1 MATQPEIAV
10 PTTSTSTTPKPHTV
24 YNITLRLP
32 LRTFTLQK
40 RYSDFTTL
48 HTSLISQ
55 AGASP
60 PVSLPPKFYFSN
72 TFSSPALAESRRIG
86 LQTYLQSLNTDSDDR
101 WRNTSAWRS
110 FLNLPSNSNSTH
122 SNRHNPLNR
131 TQQQQQP
138 ITDPVV
144 WLDYHR
150 DLKSQLHSARL
161 QLTKRDQAASGQA
174 QHECSAEA
182 KRHLIK
188 AGSMIT
194 ALDSGL
200 KTLANDTWGRDKLG
214 DGEMRRRRD
223 LVSAAQKE
231 REGLENLG
239 NAMVAKHALDGAIAH
254 ATQGDKDKLLAAGG
268 AHGDDNNNNG
278 LRRPATATASKGRV
292 LGKESDRTRALD
304 NQGVLQLQQQ
314 LMQEQDEDVDVLAAA
329 VARQKKIGIE
339 IQEELVLQEGL
350 LGMLDEDVDRVQG
363 KIDVA
368 RKRIGKIS

>member
-1 MATQPEIAV
+1 MTTQPEISI
-10 PTTSTSTTPKPHTV
+10 PSTSTSNTPKPYTI

-48 HTSLISQ
+48 HSTLTSQ
-55 AGASP
+55 AGAP
-60 PVSLPPKFYFSN
+60 PPASLPPKSYFSS
-72 TFSSPALAESRRIG
+72 TTSSPALAESRRIG
-86 LQTYLQSLNTDSDDR
+86 LQNYLQTINTDPNDR

-110 FLNLPSNSNSTH
+110 FLNLPSSNSNSNH
-122 SNRHNPLNR
+122 AKRHGPLSR
-131 TQQQQQP
+131 TQQP

-161 QLTKRDQAASGQA
+161 QLTKRDQASSAQA

-182 KRHLIK
+182 KKHLIK

-200 KTLANDTWGRDKLG
+200 KALANDTWGREKLG

-239 NAMVAKHALDGAIAH
+239 NAMAAKNALDGAIAH
-254 ATQGDKDKLLAAGG
+254 ATKGDKDRLLAAN
-268 AHGDDNNNNG
+268 GDENNAS
-278 LRRPATATASKGRV
+278 RRPVAGKGRV
-292 LGKESDRTRALD
+292 LGKETDRTRALD

-314 LMQEQDEDVDVLAAA
+314 LMREQDEDVDVLAQA
-329 VARQKKIGIE
+329 VARQKKIGME
-339 IQEELVLQEGL
+339 IQEELIVQKDL
-350 LGMLDEDVDRVQG
+350 LGLLDEDVDRVQG
-363 KIDVA
+363 KMDVA
-368 RKRIGKIS
+368 RKRIGMIS

>member
-1 MATQPEIAV
+1 MTTQPEISI
-10 PTTSTSTTPKPHTV
+10 PSTSTSTTSKPYTI

-40 RYSDFTTL
+40 RYSDFITL
-48 HTSLISQ
+48 HNALTSQ
-55 AGASP
+55 VGAP
-60 PVSLPPKFYFSN
+60 PPASLPPKSYFSS
-72 TFSSPALAESRRIG
+72 TTSSPTLAESRRIG
-86 LQTYLQSLNTDSDDR
+86 LQTYLQTLNTDPDDR

-122 SNRHNPLNR
+122 PNRHAPLSR

-138 ITDPVV
+138 ITDPIV

-161 QLTKRDQAASGQA
+161 QLTKRDQATSGQA

-182 KRHLIK
+182 KKHLIK
-188 AGSMIT
+188 ASSMIT

-200 KTLANDTWGRDKLG
+200 KALANDTWGREKLG

-223 LVSAAQKE
+223 LISAAQKE

-239 NAMVAKHALDGAIAH
+239 NAMVAKNALDGAIAH
-254 ATQGDKDKLLAAGG
+254 ATKGDKDKLLN
-268 AHGDDNNNNG
+268 GDDNHDG
-278 LRRPATATASKGRV
+278 GSRKPATTKGRV

-314 LMQEQDEDVDVLAAA
+314 LMREQDEDVDVLAAA

-339 IQEELVLQEGL
+339 IQEELGWQKDL
-350 LGMLDEDVDRVQG
+350 LELLDEDVDRVQG
-363 KIDVA
+363 KMDVA